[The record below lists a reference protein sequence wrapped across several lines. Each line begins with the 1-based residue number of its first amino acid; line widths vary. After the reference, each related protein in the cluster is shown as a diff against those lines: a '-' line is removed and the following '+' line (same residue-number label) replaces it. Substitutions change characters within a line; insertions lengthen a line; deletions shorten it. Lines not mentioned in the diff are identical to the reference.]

1 MPRVHPSLV
10 DTVGRVVVVGAGLAG
25 LAAARTLTDRG
36 CDVTVLEA
44 RQRVGGRVWSVTL
57 ENGEIAELGA
67 EWIMPGDTEVEAWA
81 ERFRLPLADAGIDYL
96 RREARGPGASSLED
110 QDVFLAAA
118 DAAFA
123 ALPVDERAGLTVGVL
138 LDAVDALGSGRDA
151 VRMRLQ
157 GTNAADLGQV
167 ALRVVGGPEP
177 FATPPATYRR
187 MVRGNQSLPDEIAGS
202 LPDVRLGHRVRSVTH
217 GTDGVLIDVEGDVE
231 VRAAAVVV
239 ALPARVAA
247 GLRFDPRLPD
257 DIGNALRELPM
268 GSAAKL
274 AVAVDGSPEP
284 RAVQSAELPFW
295 CWVANGADGAV
306 RRCLTAFAGSDLGQ
320 RSLGAG
326 TGDPAPWLE
335 RLSALNPDLTP
346 TGAPVLKAWALD
358 PLAVGAYVAWDN
370 RSWDRMEEFQ
380 RTVGRVAFAGEHT
393 AGADHHGTMEG
404 ALRSGVRAAT
414 QVLEIV
420 S

>member
-1 MPRVHPSLV
+1 V
-10 DTVGRVVVVGAGLAG
+10 DTVDRVVVVGAGLAG
-25 LAAARTLTDRG
+25 LAAARSLTDRG
-36 CDVTVLEA
+36 CDVIVLEA

-67 EWIMPGDTEVEAWA
+67 EWIMPGDTELQAWA
-81 ERFRLPLADAGIDYL
+81 DRFGLSFADAGVDYR
-96 RREARGPGASSLED
+96 RREARGPGASSLEE

-118 DAAFA
+118 DAAFT
-123 ALPVDERAGLTVGVL
+123 ALPADERAGLTLGTF
-138 LDAVDALGSGRDA
+138 LDALDAPGDGREA

-157 GTNAADLGQV
+157 GTNAVDLGQV
-167 ALRVVGGPEP
+167 ALRVVGGSDA
-177 FATPPATYRR
+177 FAAPPATYRR
-187 MVRGNQSLPDEIAGS
+187 MARGNQSLADAIGDS
-202 LPDVRLGHRVRSVTH
+202 LPDVRLGHRIRSVTH
-217 GTDGVLIDVEGDVE
+217 GSDGVVIDVEGDVE

-239 ALPARVAA
+239 ALPAHVSA

-257 DIGNALRELPM
+257 DLGNALRELPM
-268 GSAAKL
+268 GSASKL
-274 AVAVDGSPEP
+274 AVAVDGSPAP

-295 CWVANGADGAV
+295 CWAANGAGGAV
-306 RRCLTAFAGSDLGQ
+306 RRCLTSFAGSELAQ
-320 RSLGAG
+320 AALGASV
-326 TGDPAPWLE
+326 GDPGPWLE
-335 RLSALNPDLTP
+335 RLASLNPDLTFS
-346 TGAPVLKAWALD
+346 GAPVVKSWALD

-370 RSWDRMEEFQ
+370 RSWDRMEDFQ